1 MLNLNLP
8 LQVRLHY
15 QITTPMFLGGADQKA
30 DGEHFRNASYKG
42 ALRFWWRALHWGGF
56 LHEAKGNIQ
65 SALIALHKKEGEL
78 FGRVSDGRDS
88 CQSRVHIRS
97 RFGAAN
103 IDLNK
108 ELKSVEYL
116 LGQGLYHFREGVLR
130 EYISGG
136 DVGIALE
143 FLPETAEE
151 DVTGVVRAAIAL
163 GLFGAMGSRG
173 RRGLGS
179 LSLNKVV
186 YANGQEE
193 SFTALDDIK
202 RFVASLDF
210 SAGGKPPFTAFCN
223 ASRIVVTGQDGNA
236 LKALAKVG
244 DEMQL
249 YRGYGRF
256 VERTGQ
262 HEVNG
267 KKARQNFKPDHDN
280 VLQAA
285 RSSSAPRQL
294 PVRSV
299 FGLPHNYYFS
309 SVNAQMDI
317 APEGGGRRASPLL
330 IHVHALEKGRFAV
343 IQTLLPAVFLHEKMA
358 VEAKPGKGASKKI
371 LDTSIEY
378 KVINQYIDGFKNQP
392 GFEELRRG

>member
-1 MLNLNLP
+1 ML
-8 LQVRLHY
+8 
-15 QITTPMFLGGADQKA
+15 
-30 DGEHFRNASYKG
+30 FRS
-42 ALRFWWRALHWGGF
+42 
-56 LHEAKGNIQ
+56 
-65 SALIALHKKEGEL
+65 
-78 FGRVSDGRDS
+78 
-88 CQSRVHIRS
+88 
-97 RFGAAN
+97 
-103 IDLNK
+103 
-108 ELKSVEYL
+108 
-116 LGQGLYHFREGVLR
+116 
-130 EYISGG
+130 
-136 DVGIALE
+136 
-143 FLPETAEE
+143 
-151 DVTGVVRAAIAL
+151 
-163 GLFGAMGSRG
+163 G

-309 SVNAQMDI
+309 SGNVGVDI
-317 APEGGGRRASPLL
+317 APSGGGRRASPLL
-330 IHVHALEKGRFAV
+330 IHVHALEDGNFAV
-343 IQTLLPAVFLHEKMA
+343 IHTLLPALFLHGEID
-358 VEAKPGKGASKKI
+358 VEAKINKKHVKKI
-371 LDTSIEY
+371 PNTDIQY
-378 KVINQYIDGFKNQP
+378 KVINDYLDGFKNEL
-392 GFEELRRG
+392 GYEELRRD